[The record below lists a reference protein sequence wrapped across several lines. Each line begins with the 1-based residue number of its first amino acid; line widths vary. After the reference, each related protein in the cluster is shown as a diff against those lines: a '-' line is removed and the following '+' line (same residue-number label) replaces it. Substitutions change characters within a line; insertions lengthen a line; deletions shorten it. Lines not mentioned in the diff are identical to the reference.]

1 METVFS
7 RKIITFKEII
17 IISYMKRFKLNLTNS
32 PENLKDSYNR
42 VARKLRI
49 SVTDK
54 CNMKCIYC
62 MPNGNI
68 KWIEAKE
75 VLNFKEIIRI
85 VSILT
90 QLGITK
96 IRLTGGEPL
105 LRPALEN
112 LITDLMKI
120 KNIET
125 ISMTTNG
132 FLLEEKIDQ
141 LKSAGLNSLN
151 ISLDTFKEDR
161 FRTFNG
167 ISNLNK
173 VLRGIQK
180 ARELGIKVKINTV
193 IIRNWNDDEII
204 NFVKFARDMDITVRF
219 IEFMPLD
226 GSGIWNYNLVMT
238 KKEIIKIIETNFHN
252 VFSLDKNNSYL
263 SDPATVYNF
272 DDKKGK
278 IGFISSI
285 TDPFCSTCDR
295 IRLTSDGRL
304 LTCLF
309 EKEGYN
315 LKELIRNV
323 KITDKEIRDY
333 IVSCYKMKPEGIIEL
348 IRINRLRPT
357 LNLMHTIGG

>member
-1 METVFS
+1 MN
-7 RKIITFKEII
+7 KD
-17 IISYMKRFKLNLTNS
+17 KLTPTNS
-32 PENLKDSYNR
+32 PENLEDSYNR

-62 MPNGNI
+62 MPSGNI
-68 KWIEAKE
+68 KWIDDKE
-75 VLNFKEIIRI
+75 ILNFKEIIRI

-105 LRPALEN
+105 LRPSLEN
-112 LITDLMKI
+112 LISDLIKI

-132 FLLEEKIDQ
+132 FLLEENINQ

-151 ISLDTFKEDR
+151 ISLDTFREER
-161 FRTFNG
+161 FKTLNG

-180 ARELGIKVKINTV
+180 ARELGVKIKINTV

-204 NFVKFARDMDITVRF
+204 NFVKFARDMDLTVRF

-238 KKEIIKIIETNFHN
+238 KKEIIKIIETNFNN
-252 VFSLDKNNSYL
+252 VISLDKNNSYL
-263 SDPATVYNF
+263 SDPATIYNF
-272 DDKKGK
+272 DDRKGK
-278 IGFISSI
+278 IGFIPSI
-285 TDPFCSTCDR
+285 TDPFCSNCDR
-295 IRLTSDGRL
+295 IRLTSDGRF

-309 EKEGYN
+309 EKEGYD
-315 LKELIRNV
+315 LKKMIRNSNA
-323 KITDKEIRDY
+323 TDQEIREY
-333 IVSCYKMKPEGIIEL
+333 IVNCYKMKPEGIVEL